1 MPRGNENGSVEMN
14 FTQERGKLRVED
26 ALGVGKNEVAHVSP
40 LFCPFHRLMTAY
52 LIAESGHGV
61 PLTADAIV
69 VGSDPTVQVP
79 MRPETRLAPRH
90 FELRPAFHGG
100 HEVVSLADGDPVQVN
115 GTPVHRGFLRDGD
128 LLTAGRTILQY
139 RLIAGEPALP
149 QMPRSSASRVP
160 HVPHVP
166 HAPEE
171 TSAGER
177 LAAAD
182 EVENVSRKRRIE
194 ELMHASQLRT
204 LQHLQSLR
212 SEQRL
217 FLALGGVLVAIAIG
231 AALWCQAAWWAWYV
245 QIAAALPIGLLAG
258 WFVRKA
264 GRGVTLLYRAFGA
277 LVGFGAVFIGFAAHA
292 SLQFGWQ
299 TDVWIAEWR
308 DRLPSLAVL
317 PMLAA
322 ALAGWRSALRRL
334 TDDEAS
340 ALHAAAEAQRQV

>member
-1 MPRGNENGSVEMN
+1 
-14 FTQERGKLRVED
+14 
-26 ALGVGKNEVAHVSP
+26 
-40 LFCPFHRLMTAY
+40 MTAY

-139 RLIAGEPALP
+139 RLIAGDPGLP
-149 QMPRSSASRVP
+149 QMPPSSRKGVP

-182 EVENVSRKRRIE
+182 EVENVSRKRRME
-194 ELMHASQLRT
+194 ELMHDSQLRT
-204 LQHLQSLR
+204 LRHLQSLR
-212 SEQRL
+212 GEQRL
-217 FLALGGVLVAIAIG
+217 FFALGGVLIAVAMG

-258 WFVRKA
+258 WIVRKA
-264 GRGVTLLYRAFGA
+264 GRGVTALYRALGA
-277 LVGFGAVFIGFAAHA
+277 LAGFSAVLIGFAAHA

-299 TDVWIAEWR
+299 VDVWLAEWR
-308 DRLPSLAVL
+308 ERLPSLALL
-317 PMLAA
+317 PMIAA
-322 ALAGWRSALRRL
+322 AVAGWRSALRTL
-334 TDDEAS
+334 TDEEAS
-340 ALHAAAEAQRQV
+340 ALHAVAEGRKRE

>member
-1 MPRGNENGSVEMN
+1 
-14 FTQERGKLRVED
+14 
-26 ALGVGKNEVAHVSP
+26 
-40 LFCPFHRLMTAY
+40 MTAY

-139 RLIAGEPALP
+139 RLIAGDPALP
-149 QMPRSSASRVP
+149 QMPPSSRKGVP

-182 EVENVSRKRRIE
+182 EVENVSRKRRME
-194 ELMHASQLRT
+194 ELMHDSQLRT
-204 LQHLQSLR
+204 LRHLQSLR
-212 SEQRL
+212 GEQRL
-217 FLALGGVLVAIAIG
+217 FFALGGVLMAIALG

-258 WFVRKA
+258 WIVRKA
-264 GRGVTLLYRAFGA
+264 GRGVTALYRALGA
-277 LVGFGAVFIGFAAHA
+277 LAGFSAVLIGFAAHA

-299 TDVWIAEWR
+299 VDVWLAEWR
-308 DRLPSLAVL
+308 ERLPSLALL
-317 PMLAA
+317 PMIAA
-322 ALAGWRSALRRL
+322 AVAGWRSALRTL